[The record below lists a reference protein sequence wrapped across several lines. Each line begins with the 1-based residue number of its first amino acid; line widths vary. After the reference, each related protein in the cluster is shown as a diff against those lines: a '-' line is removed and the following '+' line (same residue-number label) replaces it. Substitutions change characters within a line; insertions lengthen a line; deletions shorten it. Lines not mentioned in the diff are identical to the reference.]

1 MKPLDWICA
10 LLLVAGGLNW
20 AMWGLFETD
29 LIASAL
35 GGSTAVVAK
44 GVYALVGLAA
54 VYQMLNIFG
63 IQTKGSVKGRVAG
76 A

>member
-20 AMWGLFETD
+20 AMWGLFEVD
-29 LIASAL
+29 FIAMAL
-35 GGSTAVVAK
+35 GGSTAIVAK
-44 GVYALVGLAA
+44 AVYALVGLAA
-54 VYQMLNIFG
+54 VYQMMNIFG
-63 IQTKGSVKGRVAG
+63 IQTKATMKGRVAG